1 VDFIKSL
8 VTEMAE
14 RSRRSAAATEMTER
28 SRASAAQAAVE
39 PSVGVIIAW
48 AGSDG
53 FDRGDYEP
61 AKVCIGPFHRGKQCR
76 TSESVKM
83 DALHRLLPGDADDQR
98 RERKLRHYLEMV
110 GKMEAGVR
118 GCYSRPFSEITAEEF
133 TCMLLVDGCF
143 LLTRFLQGIAPP
155 RPPQQP
161 VDDIDNIRVDRDIIF
176 LVENQLP
183 FFVLLEIHKLIAPA
197 AAAENHDLVI
207 DSVIGRLKALVGRS
221 AYSAARVSRPSSTPP
236 HILHLLHMFFKPT
249 TAPRPTNGTAA
260 PPASASTEMQQLLPC
275 TLGAA
280 NGNAAVNET
289 EGTPVR
295 QQFCRVVTSYYAACV
310 RYMKKKVGGT
320 PSVALANRR
329 WSSATYYHAAGVS
342 FMPRKVGAGDGEAQ
356 SILDVELRGSTLHV
370 PCLTVDSN
378 TFRMLRNMVALE
390 QHTSGNRL
398 SKSHV
403 TTYTAS
409 SCRSWP
415 ARRRTWSSS
424 SPRRSSSTC
433 SKTRSRSPGA
443 SQGSAKAP
451 SSAPT
456 TLT

>member
-1 VDFIKSL
+1 
-8 VTEMAE
+8 
-14 RSRRSAAATEMTER
+14 
-28 SRASAAQAAVE
+28 
-39 PSVGVIIAW
+39 
-48 AGSDG
+48 
-53 FDRGDYEP
+53 
-61 AKVCIGPFHRGKQCR
+61 
-76 TSESVKM
+76 
-83 DALHRLLPGDADDQR
+83 
-98 RERKLRHYLEMV
+98 MV
-110 GKMEAGVR
+110 GKMEPGVR
-118 GCYSRPFSEITAEEF
+118 GCYSRSFSEITAEEF

-390 QHTSGNRL
+390 QHTSGKRL

-403 TTYTAS
+403 TTYCFFLSQLAGTEKDVELLVAKKIVVHLLQD
-409 SCRSWP
+409 
-415 ARRRTWSSS
+415 ARQVARGLAGLCDGTIIGVDDPDMNYLSEEQDTLEKLCQCGWRKSMAWLRHNKFSNYFMPLAALATIVILVCTIQQSVFAVLSYANRRN
-424 SPRRSSSTC
+424 
-433 SKTRSRSPGA
+433 
-443 SQGSAKAP
+443 
-451 SSAPT
+451 
-456 TLT
+456 